1 MSKIVAVLAVLFVAG
16 CSRIEGYQMRAIIT
30 ECGGADKVYAMWRDV
45 YTIKAEC
52 TDGRHAGEWGK

>member
-30 ECGGADKVYAMWRDV
+30 KCGGADKVYALWRDV
-45 YTIKAEC
+45 YTIKAVFY
-52 TDGRHAGEWGK
+52 